1 MARTQDFRLGA
12 RVVDRD
18 GVETGTLVS
27 VLVERDGFDAKA
39 LVVKDETSLVG
50 RLLAD
55 EKLFVTDEVVV
66 PISMVLSAGH
76 HEVRLSASRD
86 EVRGLKPYL
95 SYRLQPEESPEEP
108 LLKESQLLGGG
119 LGMPNVQE
127 VANKPARQIE
137 IDRDENV
144 MIGTSGHRLGKVHDV
159 LFSGDEPV
167 AVVIRPDGLFKND
180 VLLPIKFIARGDD
193 MALFASITK
202 ADAEKLKPFE
212 ES

>member
-12 RVVDRD
+12 RVVDRN
-18 GVETGTLVS
+18 GEMTGTLVS

-55 EKLFVTDEVVV
+55 EKLLVTDEVVV
-66 PISMVLSAGH
+66 PISMVLSAAH

-95 SYRLQPEESPEEP
+95 SYRLQPESAEEP

-119 LGMPNVQE
+119 LAMPNVQE

-144 MIGTSGHRLGKVHDV
+144 MIGTSGRRLGKVHDV

-167 AVVIRPDGLFKND
+167 GVVIRPDGLFKND

-193 MALFASITK
+193 MALFANIST

-212 ES
+212 EG